1 MKPTLQVAL
10 DFLDLS
16 RALRCAREAVA
27 GGADWLEAGTPLIK
41 SAGLDAIRSLVRE
54 FPGRYIVADLKVMD
68 AGRTEVEAA
77 AKAGAKCATVLGV
90 ASEATIEEC
99 VEAGRNTGID
109 ICVDLVQAPDPAAVA
124 RRAAALGARHVSI
137 HCPIDAQMQGRSP
150 WADLAAVRAAVAC
163 PVAVAGGLTAAT
175 ASDAVA
181 AGAEIVIVGGAITKA
196 PDAAAATRAI
206 RHALDTGEKPASDLF
221 KRGQEADLPVLL
233 AKVSTANASDAM
245 HRSGALLGIH
255 PITPGAKAAGPAF
268 TVRTY
273 PGDWAKPVEAIET
286 APPGSILV
294 IDAGGVPPAVWGE
307 LASESCLQRG
317 IAGVVIDGA
326 LRDVDDIRRMK
337 FPAFARLVTPAAG
350 EPRGFGET
358 GIVVK
363 VGGLEVAPGD
373 WILGDDTGVVRI
385 PRARAVEVANR
396 AMHVLETENRI
407 RAEIRRHSTLSQVVE
422 LAKWEKQ
429 VLKRSDGPGPD
440 PVGDRPA

>member
-16 RALRCAREAVA
+16 RALRCAREAVE

-41 SAGLDAIRSLVRE
+41 SVGLDAVRALARE
-54 FPGRYIVADLKVMD
+54 FPGRIVVADLKVMD

-77 AKAGAKCATVLGV
+77 AKAGAKVATVLGV

-99 VEAGRNTGID
+99 VEAGRNAGID
-109 ICVDLVQAPDPAAVA
+109 ICVDLLQAADPAATA

-137 HCPIDAQMQGRSP
+137 HCPIDAQMQGKSP
-150 WADLAAVRAAVAC
+150 WADLARVREAVTC
-163 PVAVAGGLTAAT
+163 PVAVAGGLNSETAA
-175 ASDAVA
+175 DAVA
-181 AGAEIVIVGGAITKA
+181 AGAEIVIVGGAVTKA
-196 PDAAAATRAI
+196 ADAAAAARAI
-206 RHALDTGEKPASDLF
+206 RRALDTGEKIATALF
-221 KRGQEADLPVLL
+221 KRGTEADLPALF
-233 AKVSTANASDAM
+233 AKVSTCNVSDAM
-245 HRSGALLGIH
+245 HRTGDLVGLL
-255 PITPGAKAAGPAF
+255 PVTPGARMAGPAW

-286 APPGSILV
+286 APPGSVLV

-326 LRDVDDIRRMK
+326 IRDVDDIRRMK
-337 FPAFARLVTPAAG
+337 FPAYSRLVTPAAG

-358 GIVVK
+358 GVTVK
-363 VGGLEVAPGD
+363 AGGLEIAPGD
-373 WILGDDTGVVRI
+373 WIVGDDSGVVRV
-385 PRARAVEVANR
+385 PRAKAVEVANR
-396 AMHVLETENRI
+396 ALHVLEAENRI
-407 RAEIRRHSTLSQVVE
+407 REEIRRHSTLAQVVE

-429 VLKRSDGPGPD
+429 VLKRDEG
-440 PVGDRPA
+440 RPS